1 MRALTLLLLL
11 LGGCAGLSDADCRG
25 MDWYRLGRRDGE
37 VYGSRAAIDQ
47 YRYQCAA
54 YGVAPDEAAYALGW
68 DDGNM
73 EYRQRSGY
81 GGGPD

>member
-1 MRALTLLLLL
+1 MRPPLLLAFLL
-11 LGGCAGLSDADCRG
+11 TGCVGLSDADCQS

-47 YRYQCAA
+47 YRHQCAA
-54 YGVAPDEAAYALGW
+54 HGVAPDEAAYALGW